1 MQWSTISPAVRTAVV
16 QTAGVDTENLRYLLE
31 VARAGRLRDAA
42 ARLQVDE
49 TTVSRRISRL
59 EQDLGVRMFDR
70 TPQGWR
76 ITEPGRLVIPHAEAI
91 ESSVSHALEAV
102 ASRAGDL
109 SGTARILAPD
119 GFGANVLVPGLRP
132 LLDAHVGLSL
142 EVITATSH
150 DLITARDFDV
160 AVTLERPSPRA
171 ATVRHLADY
180 ELRCYASREYL
191 ARHGTPASVDEL
203 RRDHDLIW
211 YVDALLDVV
220 PLRILDEVLPRAN
233 ARLQTTNIT
242 GQHSAAR
249 AGLGVALLP
258 TYIGAADADL
268 VGVLPESVRI
278 SRTYWLVVPRDLS
291 ELLRVRAITHA
302 IQSIAATHPHLSTR
316 GLHAEGTDVQ
326 PQQEAPPAAVDRI
339 GPDR

>member
-1 MQWSTISPAVRTAVV
+1 MQSSTSNRADGTAEV
-16 QTAGVDTENLRYLLE
+16 QNGCVDAENLRYLLE
-31 VARAGRLRDAA
+31 VARTGRLRDAA

-49 TTVSRRISRL
+49 TTVSRRIGRL
-59 EQDLGVRMFDR
+59 EQELGVRMFDR

-76 ITEPGRLVIPHAEAI
+76 ATESARLVIPHAEAI
-91 ESSVSHALEAV
+91 ESSVAHALEAV
-102 ASRAGDL
+102 VSRAGDL

-132 LLDAHVGLSL
+132 LLDAHPGLSL
-142 EVITATSH
+142 EIITATTH
-150 DLITARDFDV
+150 DLITARDFDL

-180 ELRCYASREYL
+180 ELRCYASHEYL
-191 ARHGTPASVDEL
+191 ERRGAPASVEEL
-203 RRDHDLIW
+203 RRDHDLVW

-220 PLRILDEVLPRAN
+220 PLRVLDELLPRAH

-258 TYIGAADADL
+258 AYIGSADPEL
-268 VGVLPESVRI
+268 VGVLPEQLRI
-278 SRTYWLVVPRDLS
+278 SRTYWLVVPRDLT
-291 ELLRVRAITHA
+291 ELLRVREITRA
-302 IQSIAATHPHLSTR
+302 VEELVAAHPHLSSAHDHVR
-316 GLHAEGTDVQ
+316 EKSEEGRT
-326 PQQEAPPAAVDRI
+326 A
-339 GPDR
+339 

>member
-1 MQWSTISPAVRTAVV
+1 M
-16 QTAGVDTENLRYLLE
+16 DTENLRFLLE
-31 VARAGRLRDAA
+31 VARTGRLRDAA

-91 ESSVSHALEAV
+91 ESSVSRAMEAV
-102 ASRAGDL
+102 VSRAGEL

-132 LLDAHVGLSL
+132 LLDAHPGLSL
-142 EVITATSH
+142 EVITATTH

-171 ATVRHLADY
+171 AAVSHLADY
-180 ELRCYASREYL
+180 ELRCFASRDYIE
-191 ARHGTPASVDEL
+191 RHGMPGSVEEL

-220 PLRILDEVLPRAN
+220 PLRVLDELLPRAH
-233 ARLQTTNIT
+233 ARVQTNNIT

-249 AGLGVALLP
+249 AGLGVGLLP
-258 TYIGAADADL
+258 TYIGAADPQL
-268 VGVLPESVRI
+268 VEVLPEELRI
-278 SRTYWLVVPRDLS
+278 SRTYWLVVPSDLT
-291 ELLRVRAITHA
+291 ELLRVRAITDA
-302 IQSIAATHPHLSTR
+302 IRALAAAHPQLSA
-316 GLHAEGTDVQ
+316 HDV
-326 PQQEAPPAAVDRI
+326 APGPPRPAA
-339 GPDR
+339 G

>member
-1 MQWSTISPAVRTAVV
+1 MDA
-16 QTAGVDTENLRYLLE
+16 ENLRYLLE
-31 VARAGRLRDAA
+31 VARTGRLRDAA

-59 EQDLGVRMFDR
+59 EQELGVRMFDR

-76 ITEPGRLVIPHAEAI
+76 ITEPARLVLPHAEAV
-91 ESSVSHALEAV
+91 ESSMARALEAV
-102 ASRAGDL
+102 VSRAGDL
-109 SGTARILAPD
+109 SGTARLLAPD

-132 LLDAHVGLSL
+132 LLDAHPGLSV

-171 ATVRHLADY
+171 AAVQHLADY
-180 ELRCYASREYL
+180 ELRCYASRAYL
-191 ARHGTPASVDEL
+191 ERHGTPATVEEL

-211 YVDALLDVV
+211 YVEALLDVA
-220 PLRILDEVLPRAN
+220 PLRILDELLPRAH
-233 ARLQTTNIT
+233 ARLQTNNIT

-258 TYIGAADADL
+258 TYIGGADPEL
-268 VGVLPESVRI
+268 VGVLPEDLRI
-278 SRTYWLVVPRDLS
+278 RRTYWLVVPRDLT
-291 ELLRVRAITHA
+291 ELLRVRVITDAIRSLVA
-302 IQSIAATHPHLSTR
+302 EHPHLSRAT
-316 GLHAEGTDVQ
+316 V
-326 PQQEAPPAAVDRI
+326 
-339 GPDR
+339 

>member
-1 MQWSTISPAVRTAVV
+1 M
-16 QTAGVDTENLRYLLE
+16 DTENLRFLLE
-31 VARAGRLRDAA
+31 VARTGRLREAA

-76 ITEPGRLVIPHAEAI
+76 VTEPGRLVIPHAEAI
-91 ESSVSHALEAV
+91 ESSVSRAMEAV
-102 ASRAGDL
+102 VSRAGDL

-132 LLDAHVGLSL
+132 LLDAHPALSL
-142 EVITATSH
+142 EVITATTH

-160 AVTLERPSPRA
+160 AVTLERPSPRSA
-171 ATVRHLADY
+171 AVQHLTDY

-191 ARHGTPASVDEL
+191 DRRGVPRSVDEL

-211 YVDALLDVV
+211 YVDALLDVQ
-220 PLRILDEVLPRAN
+220 PLRVLEELLPRAS
-233 ARLQTTNIT
+233 ARLQTNNIT

-258 TYIGAADADL
+258 TYIGAADSQL
-268 VGVLPESVRI
+268 VGVLPEELRI

-291 ELLRVRAITHA
+291 ELLRVRAITRAIHA
-302 IQSIAATHPHLSTR
+302 LVAGHPHLTAR
-316 GLHAEGTDVQ
+316 
-326 PQQEAPPAAVDRI
+326 AA
-339 GPDR
+339 G

>member
-1 MQWSTISPAVRTAVV
+1 M
-16 QTAGVDTENLRYLLE
+16 DTENLRYLLE
-31 VARAGRLRDAA
+31 VARTGRLREAA

-59 EQDLGVRMFDR
+59 EQELGVRMFDR

-76 ITEPGRLVIPHAEAI
+76 MTEPGRLVVPHAEAI
-91 ESSVSHALEAV
+91 ESSVSRAMEAV
-102 ASRAGDL
+102 ASRAGEL

-132 LLDAHVGLSL
+132 LLDAYRGLSL

-160 AVTLERPSPRA
+160 AVTLEQPSPRA
-171 ATVRHLADY
+171 AAVQHLADY
-180 ELRCYASREYL
+180 ELRCYASREYVD
-191 ARHGTPASVDEL
+191 RRGTPTSVEQL
-203 RRDHDLIW
+203 RSDHDLIW

-220 PLRILDEVLPRAN
+220 PLRILDELLPRAH

-258 TYIGAADADL
+258 AYIGAVDPDL
-268 VGVLPESVRI
+268 VGVLPDELRI

-291 ELLRVRAITHA
+291 ELLRVREITRAIRA
-302 IQSIAATHPHLSTR
+302 LAAEHPYLSVR
-316 GLHAEGTDVQ
+316 SS
-326 PQQEAPPAAVDRI
+326 
-339 GPDR
+339 

>member
-1 MQWSTISPAVRTAVV
+1 MQTSTANGAEATAEV
-16 QTAGVDTENLRYLLE
+16 QNGRVDAENLRYLLE
-31 VARAGRLRDAA
+31 VARTGRLRDAA

-49 TTVSRRISRL
+49 TTVSRRIGRL
-59 EQDLGVRMFDR
+59 EQELGVRMFDR

-76 ITEPGRLVIPHAEAI
+76 LTEPARLILPHAEAV
-91 ESSVSHALEAV
+91 ESSVSRALEAV
-102 ASRAGDL
+102 GSRAGDL

-119 GFGANVLVPGLRP
+119 GFGANILVPGLRP
-132 LLDAHVGLSL
+132 LLDAHPGLSL
-142 EVITATSH
+142 EVITATTH

-171 ATVRHLADY
+171 AAVRHLADY

-191 ARHGTPASVDEL
+191 ERRGAPASVDDL
-203 RRDHDLIW
+203 RRGHDLVW

-220 PLRILDEVLPRAN
+220 PLRVLDELLPRAH

-258 TYIGAADADL
+258 AYIGDADAEL
-268 VGVLPESVRI
+268 VGVLPEQLRI
-278 SRTYWLVVPRDLS
+278 SRTYWLVVPRELADLR
-291 ELLRVRAITHA
+291 RVREITEAIE
-302 IQSIAATHPHLSTR
+302 SLVAAHPHLSAR
-316 GLHAEGTDVQ
+316 AR
-326 PQQEAPPAAVDRI
+326 A
-339 GPDR
+339 

>member
-1 MQWSTISPAVRTAVV
+1 M
-16 QTAGVDTENLRYLLE
+16 DTENLRYLLE
-31 VARAGRLRDAA
+31 VARTGRLREAA

-59 EQDLGVRMFDR
+59 EQELGVRVFDR

-76 ITEPGRLVIPHAEAI
+76 ITEPGRLVVPHAEAI
-91 ESSVSHALEAV
+91 ESSVSRAMEAV
-102 ASRAGDL
+102 ASRAGEL
-109 SGTARILAPD
+109 SGAARILAPD
-119 GFGANVLVPGLRP
+119 GFGANVLMPGLRP
-132 LLDAHVGLSL
+132 LLDTYRGLSL

-160 AVTLERPSPRA
+160 AVTLEQPSPRA
-171 ATVRHLADY
+171 AAVQHLADY

-191 ARHGTPASVDEL
+191 GRRGTPESVDEL

-211 YVDALLDVV
+211 YVDAMLDVV
-220 PLRILDEVLPRAN
+220 PLRILDELLPRAH

-258 TYIGAADADL
+258 AYIGATDPEL
-268 VGVLPESVRI
+268 VGVLPDELRI

-291 ELLRVRAITHA
+291 ELLRVREISRAIRA
-302 IQSIAATHPHLSTR
+302 LAAEHPYLTTR
-316 GLHAEGTDVQ
+316 AN
-326 PQQEAPPAAVDRI
+326 
-339 GPDR
+339 

>member
-1 MQWSTISPAVRTAVV
+1 M
-16 QTAGVDTENLRYLLE
+16 DTENLRFLLE
-31 VARAGRLRDAA
+31 VARTGRLRDAA

-91 ESSVSHALEAV
+91 ESSVSRAMEAV
-102 ASRAGDL
+102 VSRAGEL

-132 LLDAHVGLSL
+132 LLDAHAGLSL
-142 EVITATSH
+142 EVITATTH

-160 AVTLERPSPRA
+160 AVTLERPSPKA
-171 ATVRHLADY
+171 AAVQHLADY
-180 ELRCYASREYL
+180 ELRCYASPAYL
-191 ARHGTPASVDEL
+191 ERRGTPETVEEL
-203 RRDHDLIW
+203 RRDHDLVW
-211 YVDALLDVV
+211 YVEALLDVA
-220 PLRILDEVLPRAN
+220 PLRILDELLPRAH
-233 ARLQTTNIT
+233 ARLQTNNIT

-258 TYIGAADADL
+258 TYIGGADPEL
-268 VGVLPESVRI
+268 VGVLPEELRVG
-278 SRTYWLVVPRDLS
+278 RTYWLVVPRDLT
-291 ELLRVRAITHA
+291 ELLRVREITQALHVLV
-302 IQSIAATHPHLSTR
+302 AAHPHLTTR
-316 GLHAEGTDVQ
+316 G
-326 PQQEAPPAAVDRI
+326 R
-339 GPDR
+339 